1 MADLFVGWADYH
13 RLVER
18 LAGAIHDS
26 DWRFDHIVCVGRSGL
41 HIGDLMSR
49 LYRAP
54 LAVLQARAGR
64 EGEIALSEL
73 AMVEPQLGQRVLLVD
88 DLVDSG
94 ATLASAMRKL
104 RPLCAELR
112 SAVLWV
118 RRGAGCRPDYYV
130 AEIGADCD
138 VHHPVES
145 YDLSDIAE
153 VARRRRSDS

>member
-1 MADLFVGWADYH
+1 MAHLFVSWADYH

-26 DWRFDHIVCVGRSGL
+26 EWRFDHIVCVGRSGL

-49 LYRAP
+49 LYRVP

-64 EGEIALSEL
+64 AGEVALSEL
-73 AMVEPQLGQRVLLVD
+73 AILEPRLGARVLLVD

-94 ATLASAMRKL
+94 ATLAGAMRKL
-104 RPLCAELR
+104 QSQCAQLR
-112 SAVLWV
+112 TAALWV
-118 RRGAGCRPDYYV
+118 REGAGCRPDYYV
-130 AEIGADCD
+130 AEIDADCD
-138 VHHPVES
+138 VHHPVEQ